1 LSINKTKAGVIVQ
14 ILEAERVAQQIVS
27 IKKILVAVDL
37 SRHSE
42 DTAVYAAG
50 IASQFGASLTIVH
63 VYEPVPLSEYT
74 CECTFTLLD
83 DQRDCLQKLL
93 EGITKKIRQLGVSSD
108 SFFLIGEPAGKITAL
123 AREID
128 ADLIVTASHHLTFLG
143 RLFNLDKAPQIM
155 HQAPCPVLVYHEKK
169 A

>member
-1 LSINKTKAGVIVQ
+1 LRINNIKSGVNVK
-14 ILEAERVAQQIVS
+14 ILEAERVAHQIAS
-27 IKKILVAVDL
+27 IKKVLVAVDL
-37 SRHSE
+37 SHHSE
-42 DTAVYAAG
+42 ATALYAAG
-50 IASQFGASLTIVH
+50 IANQFGASLTVVH

-83 DQRDCLQKLL
+83 TQLDCLQNLL
-93 EGITKKIRQLGVSSD
+93 DGITQKIRQLGVLSD
-108 SFFLIGEPAGKITAL
+108 SFFLIGEPVGRISGL

-128 ADLIVTASHHLTFLG
+128 ADLIVTSSHHLTFLG

-155 HQAPCPVLVYHEKK
+155 HQAPCSVLVYHEKK

>member
-1 LSINKTKAGVIVQ
+1 MKT
-14 ILEAERVAQQIVS
+14 LETETLVHQIVS
-27 IKKILVAVDL
+27 IKKVLVAVDL
-37 SRHSE
+37 SHHSE
-42 DTAVYAAG
+42 ATAFYAAG
-50 IASQFGASLTIVH
+50 IANQFGATLTIVH

-74 CECTFTLLD
+74 CESTFTLLD
-83 DQRDCLQKLL
+83 NQHDCLEKILEEIAQKV
-93 EGITKKIRQLGVSSD
+93 RRLGVSSD
-108 SFFLIGEPAGKITAL
+108 SFFLVGEPAGKISGL

>member
-1 LSINKTKAGVIVQ
+1 MR
-14 ILEAERVAQQIVS
+14 ILETETLAHQMVS
-27 IKKILVAVDL
+27 IKKVLVAVDL
-37 SRHSE
+37 SHHSE
-42 DTAVYAAG
+42 ATAVYAAG
-50 IASQFGASLTIVH
+50 IANQFGASLTIVH

-74 CECTFTLLD
+74 CESTFTLLD
-83 DQRDCLQKLL
+83 NQHDCLLKLL
-93 EGITKKIRQLGVSSD
+93 EGITQKTRQLGVLSD
-108 SFFLIGEPAGKITAL
+108 SFFLVGEPAAKISGL

-155 HQAPCPVLVYHEKK
+155 HQAPCPVLVYQEKK